1 MAEFLTFAGLPGI
14 GGTDI
19 SHVERIEG
27 YLAHKWGQES
37 SLPVSHTYKN
47 SAPKQNS
54 LLVESNARVSI
65 DSSNIDR
72 IALWKNHRQTSGN
85 MAFNTYNKDV
95 NNRPTSG
102 LMYPRVRT
110 RRRG

>member
-1 MAEFLTFAGLPGI
+1 MAEFLTFAGLPGT
-14 GGTDI
+14 GGTNI
-19 SHVERIEG
+19 SHVERVEG

-37 SLPVSHTYKN
+37 NLPSDHPYK
-47 SAPKQNS
+47 SAAPKQNS
-54 LLVESNARVSI
+54 LLVDSDTKVSL
-65 DSSNIDR
+65 DGSDIDR

-85 MAFNTYNKDV
+85 MAFNTYNQNV

-102 LMYPRVRT
+102 LMYPRTNT